1 MEDSNLIAGLLFK
14 RRGGF
19 GKMMLHNWQQ
29 RYFIVTREGLLFYYD
44 TDSPDAVKNIA
55 DTKPR
60 GKLNLKGSHL
70 EVPGTDTVVE
80 PGAPT
85 AFLLQLV
92 PAGGEER
99 WKLCASNREEHQ
111 KWIKVFEKFTD
122 LRTYRA
128 GSLINSYAS
137 DDEMTPRKP
146 LYPEPVKVTP
156 SKAPTIAAK
165 PTKGRLKLKVQQSSV
180 ASDLVELILTLFVM
194 NFCIYMA
201 VGSKQVILAFLYIG
215 IANFVV
221 GVTLYHR
228 SCRATGTGAD
238 ATAAESPSADA
249 TADDNLAQKLL
260 EDSATVRPPP
270 GGTYQEVTTPQKSSP
285 SHTWSRCDSK
295 LVTIS
300 PSSPPC
306 YHLRLFH
313 ALSTSTSSKSG
324 SAPSIAGTRRR
335 HPVLLLFSSPLRWTY
350 SGEWCSCLSFP
361 C

>member
-1 MEDSNLIAGLLFK
+1 
-14 RRGGF
+14 
-19 GKMMLHNWQQ
+19 MMLHNWQQ
-29 RYFIVTREGLLFYYD
+29 RYFVVTREGLLIYYD
-44 TDSPDAVKNIA
+44 TDSPDSVKNIA

-60 GKLNLKGSHL
+60 GKLNLIGSHL
-70 EVPGTDTVVE
+70 EVPKTDTVVE

-85 AFLLQLV
+85 AFLMQLV
-92 PAGGEER
+92 PAGGEEK

-111 KWIKVFEKFTD
+111 KWIQVFERFTD
-122 LRTYRA
+122 LSTYKA

-146 LYPEPVKVTP
+146 LYSEVVKVTP
-156 SKAPTIAAK
+156 SKAPTIAIK

-201 VGSKQVILAFLYIG
+201 VGSKQVVLAILYIG

-228 SCRATGTGAD
+228 SCRATGTGVD
-238 ATAAESPSADA
+238 ATAAESPPTDA

-300 PSSPPC
+300 LYSLPC
-306 YHLRLFH
+306 YHLRLSN
-313 ALSTSTSSKSG
+313 ALSTPTSSKSG
-324 SAPSIAGTRRR
+324 SAQSTAGTRKRHRVRR
-335 HPVLLLFSSPLRWTY
+335 PFSSHSRLTS
-350 SGEWCSCLSFP
+350 SGEFP
-361 C
+361 YPQLPFLVIFYRLWS